1 MVNKIIIFTDGSSR
15 GNPGP
20 GGWGA
25 IINENDK
32 VVELGGG
39 EKLTTNNRMELLG
52 AINALKTLQKTKK
65 EIILNTDSSY
75 LINGITKW
83 VYSWQKKN
91 WKNSFKEDVAN
102 KDLWEKLIEVSK
114 NKKIKWN
121 HVDGHS
127 GISGNER
134 CDEIATAFADNEKI
148 KLFLGKKLD
157 YKINLKDLVGLD
169 IKKTHSKNKNKK
181 MPAYSYLSLV
191 DGVFKKHKTWAECEK
206 RVKGIKGGVKY
217 KKAGNELEE
226 KQIMT
231 EWGLK

>member
-114 NKKIKWN
+114 
-121 HVDGHS
+121 
-127 GISGNER
+127 
-134 CDEIATAFADNEKI
+134 
-148 KLFLGKKLD
+148 
-157 YKINLKDLVGLD
+157 
-169 IKKTHSKNKNKK
+169 IKK
-181 MPAYSYLSLV
+181 
-191 DGVFKKHKTWAECEK
+191 
-206 RVKGIKGGVKY
+206 
-217 KKAGNELEE
+217 
-226 KQIMT
+226 
-231 EWGLK
+231 